1 MARPIDVEVQKHGEE
16 SIQREVF
23 GTRVGFILAAV
34 GSAVGLGNMWRFPY
48 RVSEG
53 GGAAFVLLY
62 IAMTLVVGIPLMLCE
77 FSVGR
82 RSRLSPIGALKKE
95 GGRRWALLGA
105 LGVLTGLLILSYY
118 SVIAGWVV
126 RYALAGIVAGFPAAP
141 GEYFNTITTGIA
153 PILYHLAFMVVVIT
167 IVMSGVEKG
176 IERASLVMMPALF
189 LIVGGLAIWA
199 ATLAGS
205 GEGYAYYLT
214 PSLGELLNP
223 ATIAEA
229 GGQAFF
235 SLSLGMGAMLTFASY
250 LSRDENLNREAVTIA
265 SSDFGVAFVAG
276 LVVFPVIAALG
287 LTSQVS
293 ASTVGA
299 LFIALPGAF
308 VEMGAAG
315 RVVGILF
322 FAALAV
328 GALTSAVSLLEVVTA
343 SIIDE
348 FDATRRSAAVGAGV
362 VITLVGLVPALSLD
376 ALGLMDATTEWFLT
390 LGAFFMAIFVGWR
403 MRDPSAEMLRGATGF
418 FASIVPAVMFFIRW
432 LMPPIVGF
440 VVFYA
445 GRNLWNT
452 VATTFGL

>member
-348 FDATRRSAAVGAGV
+348 FDASRRSAAVGAGV

-403 MRDPSAEMLRGATGF
+403 MRDPTAEMLRGATGF